1 MRIGCFGC
9 LGLAVIFSCC
19 AVAGVFGGPALWN
32 QLFRSRA
39 EELYSGAPDPF
50 ASGIIS
56 QILLDSGI
64 AGARAVVI
72 PIKETA
78 GQIAVVT
85 LDEGDG
91 FTGMGNA
98 SANETTMMSV
108 IQRMREDNRMEDL
121 GIDRVTVDYRDDSGQ
136 CLVAITAS
144 QSSIDMFAEGEIS
157 REEFMREVSIGPGS
171 LSYQEVLDF
180 LHETG

>member
-1 MRIGCFGC
+1 M
-9 LGLAVIFSCC
+9 V
-19 AVAGVFGGPALWN
+19 
-32 QLFRSRA
+32 
-39 EELYSGAPDPF
+39 
-50 ASGIIS
+50 S

-91 FTGMGNA
+91 FTGMGTA
-98 SANETTMMSV
+98 SANEMTMMSV
-108 IQRMREDNRMEDL
+108 IQRMREDNRMEGL
-121 GIDRVTVDYRDDSGQ
+121 GIDRVTVDYRDENGQ

-144 QSSIDMFAEGEIS
+144 QSAIDAFAEGEIS
-157 REEFMREVSIGPGS
+157 RDQFMREVSIGPGS

-180 LHETG
+180 LQETQ

>member
-1 MRIGCFGC
+1 M
-9 LGLAVIFSCC
+9 
-19 AVAGVFGGPALWN
+19 GVLGGPALWD

-50 ASGIIS
+50 ASRIVS
-56 QILLDSGI
+56 QILLDAGI

-72 PIKETA
+72 PIQESA

-85 LDEGDG
+85 LDEGEG
-91 FTGMGNA
+91 FTGMGTA
-98 SANETTMMSV
+98 SANEMTMMSV

-121 GIDRVTVDYRDDSGQ
+121 GIERVTVDYRDAKGR

-144 QSSIDMFAEGEIS
+144 QTAIDMFAEGEIS

-171 LSYQEVLDF
+171 LSYQEVLE
-180 LHETG
+180 LVQESQ

>member
-1 MRIGCFGC
+1 V
-9 LGLAVIFSCC
+9 VIFSCC

-50 ASGIIS
+50 ASRVVS
-56 QILLDSGI
+56 QILLDAGI

-72 PIKETA
+72 PIQESA

-85 LDEGDG
+85 LDEGEG
-91 FTGMGNA
+91 FTGMGSA
-98 SANETTMMSV
+98 SANESAMMGV

-121 GIDRVTVDYRDDSGQ
+121 GIDRVTVDYRDSNGQ
-136 CLVAITAS
+136 SLVAITAS
-144 QSSIDMFAEGEIS
+144 QNTIDMFAEGEIG
-157 REEFMREVSIGPGS
+157 REEFMREISIGPGS
-171 LSYQEVLDF
+171 LSYQEVLD
-180 LHETG
+180 LLQES

>member
-1 MRIGCFGC
+1 MA
-9 LGLAVIFSCC
+9 GLL
-19 AVAGVFGGPALWN
+19 GGPALWN

-50 ASGIIS
+50 ASRVVS
-56 QILLDSGI
+56 QILLDAGI

-72 PIKETA
+72 PIQETA
-78 GQIAVVT
+78 GQIAVIT
-85 LDEGDG
+85 LDEGEG
-91 FTGMGNA
+91 FAGMGSA
-98 SANETTMMSV
+98 SANEMTMMSV

-121 GIDRVTVDYRDDSGQ
+121 SIDRITVDYRDESGQ

-144 QSSIDMFAEGEIS
+144 QSAIDMLAEGEIS

-171 LSYQEVLDF
+171 LSFQEVLD
-180 LHETG
+180 LVQDA

>member
-1 MRIGCFGC
+1 M
-9 LGLAVIFSCC
+9 
-19 AVAGVFGGPALWN
+19 
-32 QLFRSRA
+32 FRSRA

-50 ASGIIS
+50 ASRIVS
-56 QILLDSGI
+56 QILLDAGV
-64 AGARAVVI
+64 AGARALVI

-91 FTGMGNA
+91 FTGMGTA
-98 SANETTMMSV
+98 SANEMTMMDV

-121 GIDRVTVDYRDDSGQ
+121 GIDRVTVDYRDSSGQ

-144 QSSIDMFAEGEIS
+144 QSAIDSFADGEIS
-157 REEFMREVSIGPGS
+157 REEFLREVNIGPGS

-180 LHETG
+180 LQDS